1 MSKKSVFHIAKQ
13 FGVKVAGHKQIRK
26 GIFRVIA
33 PKGRSYSLKRMP
45 KPLARLK
52 WIDRM
57 LMRGKNKGL
66 RLVWRNP
73 QTPVGRKLYA
83 VSSKNELYV
92 LTPWIAG
99 RMPSPRS
106 LGDMRACGIALGR
119 LHTAGRSGL
128 KGNFSYSQIGTWPQT
143 LQARQRYLL
152 KKIAQANRNGYG
164 NTVINAFIR
173 VHGPEM
179 LRYATEARA
188 LLRSSGYY
196 AYRKHPRAHGVL
208 CHGDGGPSN
217 FIMNAKG
224 TYLLDF
230 ETLHVDLRAYDLYR
244 VIYNS
249 CKDHKWNFK
258 IAEAILNGYRHVAK
272 LSKTDY
278 QFIRIWL
285 RFPLSSYLV
294 LSPFKRF
301 PLTKKWLQW
310 ALSSER
316 RIGPF
321 LQKLESYARKHST

>member
-1 MSKKSVFHIAKQ
+1 MSGKSVSNIAKQ
-13 FGVKVAGHKQIRK
+13 FGIKVVAHKQIRR

-33 PKGRSYSLKRMP
+33 QNGQTYSLKRMP
-45 KPLARLK
+45 QPLARLK

-57 LMRGKNKGL
+57 LLRSNNKGL

-73 QTPVGRKLYA
+73 QTPVGSKLYA
-83 VSSKNELYV
+83 KSSKNELYV

-106 LGDMRACGIALGR
+106 LGDMRACGTVLGR
-119 LHTAGRSGL
+119 LHTVGRDGL
-128 KGNFSYSQIGTWPQT
+128 KGSFTYSQIGTWPQT
-143 LQARQRYLL
+143 LQAWQRYLQ
-152 KKIAQANRNGYG
+152 KKIAKANGNGFG
-164 NTVINAFIR
+164 SMAINRFIQR
-173 VHGPEM
+173 HGPEI

-188 LLRSSGYY
+188 LLRSSGYFS
-196 AYRKHPRAHGVL
+196 YRNHPRTHGVL

-249 CKDHKWNFK
+249 CKDHQWDFK
-258 IAEAILNGYRHVAK
+258 ITEAILNGYRQVAK

-278 QFIRIWL
+278 RLIRIWL
-285 RFPLSSYLV
+285 RFPLSTYLV
-294 LSPFKRF
+294 LSPSKRF
-301 PLTKKWLQW
+301 PLTEKGLQW

-321 LQKLESYARKHST
+321 LQKLDSYATTHSS

>member
-1 MSKKSVFHIAKQ
+1 MSEQSVSNIAKQ
-13 FGVKVAGHKQIRK
+13 FGIKVVGHKQIRK

-33 PKGRSYSLKRMP
+33 RNGQSYSLKRMP

-57 LMRGKNKGL
+57 LLRSNNKGL

-73 QTPVGRKLYA
+73 QTPAGAKLYA

-92 LTPWIAG
+92 LTPWLAG
-99 RMPSPRS
+99 RLPSPRS

-119 LHTAGRSGL
+119 LHKAGHNGL
-128 KGNFSYSQIGTWPQT
+128 KGYFSYSQIDTWPRT
-143 LQARQRYLL
+143 LQVRQRYMQ
-152 KKIAQANRNGYG
+152 KKIAQANRKGYG
-164 NTVINAFIR
+164 NTAIAVFIR
-173 VHGPEM
+173 RHGPEM
-179 LRYATEARA
+179 LRYASKARA
-188 LLRSSGYY
+188 LLRSSGYFS
-196 AYRKHPRAHGVL
+196 YRKRPRAHGVL

-224 TYLLDF
+224 TNLLDF

-244 VIYNS
+244 IIYNS

-258 IAEAILNGYRHVAK
+258 IAEAILNGYRRIAK
-272 LSKTDY
+272 LNKTDY
-278 QFIRIWL
+278 KLIRTWL

-294 LSPFKRF
+294 LSSFNRF
-301 PLTKKWLQW
+301 PLTEKGLRW

-321 LQKLESYARKHST
+321 LQKLDNYATKHSR

>member
-1 MSKKSVFHIAKQ
+1 MSVQSVSRIANQ
-13 FGVKVAGHKQIRK
+13 FGIKVVGHKQIRK

-33 PKGRSYSLKRMP
+33 RNGRSYSLKRMP

-52 WIDRM
+52 WVDHM
-57 LMRGKNKGL
+57 LRRSSNKGL

-73 QTPVGRKLYA
+73 QTPAGRKLYA
-83 VSSKNELYV
+83 VSPKNELYV
-92 LTPWIAG
+92 LTPWLAG

-119 LHTAGRSGL
+119 LHNAGRSGL
-128 KGNFSYSQIGTWPQT
+128 KGYFAYSQIGTWPQT
-143 LQARQRYLL
+143 LQVRQRYMQ
-152 KKIAQANRNGYG
+152 KKIAQANRKGYG
-164 NTVINAFIR
+164 NTAIAFFIR
-173 VHGPEM
+173 RHGPEM
-179 LRYATEARA
+179 LRYASKAKA

-196 AYRKHPRAHGVL
+196 SYRKHPRAHGVL
-208 CHGDGGPSN
+208 SHGDGGPSN
-217 FIMNAKG
+217 FIRNAKG

-258 IAEAILNGYRHVAK
+258 IAAAILNGYRQVAK
-272 LSKTDY
+272 LNKTDY
-278 QFIRIWL
+278 KLIRVWL

-301 PLTKKWLQW
+301 PLTENRLQW

-321 LQKLESYARKHST
+321 LQKLDNYARKHSR